1 MLVFGFR
8 VESLNSGHGVE
19 GSGLRISGSRP
30 TTIKV
35 FVATEDWY
43 NEKTWFCQ
51 PNYAGRCLLCV
62 VTHVYFAP
70 HPSQIPDLGWVK
82 V

>member
-35 FVATEDWY
+35 FVASEDWY

-51 PNYAGRCLLCV
+51 RIMLAGVCYALLH
-62 VTHVYFAP
+62 TFILP
-70 HPSQIPDLGWVK
+70 RTLPKFQI
-82 V
+82 